1 MSLPIRTLPIVEQ
14 WDCHGCGLC
23 CRGTIINLRD
33 DDLARIRSQHW
44 EEHPEYR
51 GVKILTR
58 HGLFK
63 AKYRLAKRSNG
74 SCVFL
79 TPRRCRIHELHG
91 AEAKP
96 LVCQLFPLQIVP
108 LEKFAY
114 LTLRR
119 FCPSAAADRGRNVE
133 EHCRSARDLLE
144 WWGAGPK
151 PVRPPRIGRGRRGS
165 WKLTMAVAD
174 AFTRLLLDAL
184 SARAPDRTWS
194 AALRLVGAV
203 PLRQNSRPASV
214 RVTQLIGAV
223 IGGGGERSVSQSHRP
238 ASVRW
243 HFFGRP
249 CWNTFPC
256 TPSSRRRTLG
266 ANVGGCLCGR
276 GVLAGEGKIPAL
288 NLPFPKATFES
299 LERSLG
305 PLPEEVLK
313 PLDTFFQTATASLRY
328 AVMDRPGWPLVESFR
343 ALALSHA
350 IALWTLRLTCGDRPP
365 AVNDVIRA
373 VMMLDRGLTFDS
385 LLGRRHQIRVG
396 GLARRS
402 ELAHLVVWYAR

>member
-79 TPRRCRIHELHG
+79 TPEGRCRIHELHG

-144 WWGAGPK
+144 RWGAGPK

-174 AFTRLLLDAL
+174 AFTRLLLDARYPLVRRIAHGLLLCDSLERCRFDKIQGQRLFELL
-184 SARAPDRTWS
+184 S
-194 AALRLVGAV
+194 LL
-203 PLRQNSRPASV
+203 
-214 RVTQLIGAV
+214 
-223 IGGGGERSVSQSHRP
+223 ERSSVEEASDLFRSRTAP

-266 ANVGGCLCGR
+266 ANVGGCSVRPWRSGAARGR
-276 GVLAGEGKIPAL
+276 SP
-288 NLPFPKATFES
+288 
-299 LERSLG
+299 R
-305 PLPEEVLK
+305 
-313 PLDTFFQTATASLRY
+313 
-328 AVMDRPGWPLVESFR
+328 
-343 ALALSHA
+343 
-350 IALWTLRLTCGDRPP
+350 
-365 AVNDVIRA
+365 
-373 VMMLDRGLTFDS
+373 
-385 LLGRRHQIRVG
+385 
-396 GLARRS
+396 
-402 ELAHLVVWYAR
+402 